1 MNLSVSEKEVTEMA
15 RSTVKDLTEGKP
27 FRLVVGF
34 ALPLLFGVLFQQ
46 LYSFVDTAIVGRTLG
61 AEKLGAVGSTGS
73 INFLILGF
81 CMGVCSGFA
90 IPVAQS
96 FGAKDYSEMRR
107 YVVHSSKLCAV
118 IGVTLGV
125 VTALLCPAI
134 LRWMNTPQEIIEDAT
149 AYIRIIFAAIPVT
162 MLYNMTAGI
171 LRSLGDSRT
180 PVIFLIMAALLN
192 VVLDLA
198 FILWFGM
205 GVEGAA
211 WATAIS
217 QLCSGTGC
225 LLFLM
230 KRFPILKTEPA
241 EKKWDNRFARRL
253 LGNGVPMG
261 LQFSITAIGAVI
273 LQTAV
278 NGLGTVAVA
287 AVTAGGKLSMFFTCI
302 YDALSSTMATFAGQN
317 VGAKKLDRIGE
328 GLKAASIIGSV
339 YSIFATVVLWLF
351 RKQLTSLFVDAG
363 DSAVIDMAYQYLQAN
378 SSLYLFLLFV
388 NIVRLTVQGMGFTR
402 VAMIAGLFEMI
413 ARSFVALVLVPAF
426 GYDAACFANPAA
438 WIAAD
443 LFLFPCYFSTMKK
456 LKIRFGQY
464 SFKEV

>member
-1 MNLSVSEKEVTEMA
+1 MT
-15 RSTVKDLTEGKP
+15 RSTVRDLTEGKS

-34 ALPLLFGVLFQQ
+34 AMPLLFGVLFQQ

-61 AEKLGAVGSTGS
+61 ADKLGAVGSTGS

-81 CMGVCSGFA
+81 CMGICSGFA

-107 YVVHSSKLCAV
+107 YVVHAARLCAV
-118 IGVTLGV
+118 IGVSLGV
-125 VTALLCPAI
+125 ITALMCPTI
-134 LRWMNTPQEIIEDAT
+134 LRWMNTPAEIIEDAT
-149 AYIRIIFAAIPVT
+149 NYIRIIFAAIPIT

-171 LRSLGDSRT
+171 LRSLGDSKT

-192 VVLDLA
+192 VVLDLT

-205 GVEGAA
+205 GVAGAA

-217 QLCSGTGC
+217 QLCSGIGC

-230 KRFPILKTEPA
+230 KRFAILKTEPE
-241 EKKWDNRFARRL
+241 EKKWNGRFARRL
-253 LGNGVPMG
+253 LGIGVPMG

-273 LQTAV
+273 LQTSV

-317 VGAKKLDRIGE
+317 VGAKKLDRISE
-328 GLKAASIIGSV
+328 GLKAASVIGSI

-351 RKQLTSLFVDAG
+351 GKQLTGLFVDSK
-363 DSAVIDMAYQYLQAN
+363 DTAVIDMAYQYLQVN
-378 SSLYLFLLFV
+378 SSLYIPLLFV

-402 VAMIAGLFEMI
+402 VAMIAGLFEMA
-413 ARSFVALVLVPAF
+413 ARSFVGLVLVPVF
-426 GYDAACFANPAA
+426 GFDAACFANPSA
-438 WIAAD
+438 WVAAD
-443 LFLFPCYFSTMKK
+443 LFLFPCYFVTMKR
-456 LKIRFGQY
+456 LRIRFGQY
-464 SFKEV
+464 QFKEE

>member
-1 MNLSVSEKEVTEMA
+1 MA

-27 FRLVVGF
+27 FRLVTGF

-61 AEKLGAVGSTGS
+61 ADKLGAVGSTGS

-81 CMGVCSGFA
+81 CMGICSGFA

-107 YVVHSSKLCAV
+107 FVIHAAKLCAV
-118 IGVTLGV
+118 TGVTLGIA
-125 VTALLCPAI
+125 TALLCPLI
-134 LRWMNTPQEIIEDAT
+134 LQWMNTPDEILDDAVS
-149 AYIRIIFAAIPVT
+149 YIRIIFAAIPVT

-180 PVIFLIMAALLN
+180 PVLFLILAALLN
-192 VVLDLA
+192 VVLDLL
-198 FILWFGM
+198 FIIRFGM
-205 GVEGAA
+205 GVAGAA
-211 WATAIS
+211 WATAVS

-225 LLFLM
+225 LVFLM

-241 EKKWDNRFARRL
+241 ETKWDGRYAKRL
-253 LGNGVPMG
+253 MGIGVPMG
-261 LQFSITAIGAVI
+261 LQFSITAIGSVI
-273 LQTAV
+273 LQTSV
-278 NGLGTVAVA
+278 NGLGTTAVA

-328 GLKAASIIGSV
+328 GLKAASVIGIA

-351 RKQLTSLFVDAG
+351 GKQLVGLFVDAG
-363 DSAVIDMAYQYLQAN
+363 DSEVIDMAYQYLQAN
-378 SSLYLFLLFV
+378 SILYIPLLFV
-388 NIVRLTVQGMGFTR
+388 NIVRLTIQGMGFTR
-402 VAMIAGLFEMI
+402 VAMIAGLFEMV
-413 ARSFVALVLVPAF
+413 ARSFVALILVPVF
-426 GYDAACFANPAA
+426 KYTAACFANPAA
-438 WIAAD
+438 WVAAD
-443 LFLFPCYFSTMKK
+443 LFLFPCYFSMMKR
-456 LKIRFGQY
+456 LRIRFGQY
-464 SFKEV
+464 KFREE

>member
-1 MNLSVSEKEVTEMA
+1 MA
-15 RSTVKDLTEGKP
+15 RSTVRDLTEGRP
-27 FRLVVGF
+27 FRLVVAF
-34 ALPLLFGVLFQQ
+34 AMPLLFGVLFQQ

-81 CMGVCSGFA
+81 CMGICSGFA

-107 YVVHSSKLCAV
+107 YVVHAAKLCAV
-118 IGVTLGV
+118 IGVLLGV
-125 VTALLCPAI
+125 TTALLCPMI
-134 LRWMNTPQEIIEDAT
+134 LRWMNTPPEIIEDAT

-171 LRSLGDSRT
+171 LRSLGDSKT
-180 PVIFLIMAALLN
+180 PVIFLIIAALLN
-192 VVLDLA
+192 VALDLA

-205 GVEGAA
+205 GVAGAA

-217 QLCSGTGC
+217 QLCSGIGC

-230 KRFPILKTEPA
+230 KRFTILKTEPE
-241 EKKWDNRFARRL
+241 EKKWNGRFAGRL
-253 LGNGVPMG
+253 LGIGVPMG

-273 LQTAV
+273 LQTSV

-317 VGAKKLDRIGE
+317 VGAKKLDRINE
-328 GLKAASIIGSV
+328 GLKAAAIIGSV
-339 YSIFATVVLWLF
+339 YSILATIVLWLF
-351 RKQLTSLFVDAG
+351 GKQLTGLFVDAK
-363 DSAVIDMAYQYLQAN
+363 DAAVIDKAYQYLQAN
-378 SSLYLFLLFV
+378 SILYIPLLFV

-402 VAMIAGLFEMI
+402 VAMIAGLFEMV
-413 ARSFVALVLVPAF
+413 ARSFVGLVLVPVF

-438 WIAAD
+438 WVAAD
-443 LFLFPCYFSTMKK
+443 LFLFPCYFATMKR
-456 LKIRFGQY
+456 LRIRFGQY
-464 SFKEV
+464 PYKEK